1 MGFYVFADWTSS
13 QTINIEGHAN
23 QAAADAAWDNDEV
36 DAYGV
41 KMNWRYRCNAKINY
55 NG

>member
-1 MGFYVFADWTSS
+1 MGHQVFNDWTSS
-13 QTINIEGHAN
+13 QTINVPFVN
-23 QAAADAAWDNDEV
+23 QAAADAVWDNDAV

-41 KMNWRYRCNAKINY
+41 KMNWRYGCNAKINY